1 MKGQFT
7 FVHSARANADVSALK
22 AIAESVS
29 LYLESE
35 DPSRLG
41 LAIEL
46 ASKGFS
52 TWQTFIDPAEML
64 RRLFFLSTNT
74 QPGTNI
80 GNNSPAT
87 ETSNIAAQARLAVL
101 HVASCNA
108 ALFMSTLSMD
118 ILDARTAEGRKSIM
132 KLCVYMA
139 RKKPEVLE
147 NSLPKVVEAV
157 VKSLDPNVGKMRED
171 VQQTATVILREL
183 VLA

>member
-1 MKGQFT
+1 MKA
-7 FVHSARANADVSALK
+7 V
-22 AIAESVS
+22 AESVNI
-29 LYLESE
+29 YLAS
-35 DPSRLG
+35 DNPVQLG

-52 TWQTFIDPAEML
+52 TWQTFTDPAEML
-64 RRLFFLSTNT
+64 RRMFYLSTHNISNASENT
-74 QPGTNI
+74 SATNVTGT
-80 GNNSPAT
+80 GVSNS
-87 ETSNIAAQARLAVL
+87 SIAAQARLAVL
-101 HVASCNA
+101 HVASSNP

-118 ILDARTAEGRKSIM
+118 ILDARTVEGRKSIM

-157 VKSLDPNVGKMRED
+157 VKSLDPNVGRMRED
-171 VQQTATVILREL
+171 VQQTATVILSEL